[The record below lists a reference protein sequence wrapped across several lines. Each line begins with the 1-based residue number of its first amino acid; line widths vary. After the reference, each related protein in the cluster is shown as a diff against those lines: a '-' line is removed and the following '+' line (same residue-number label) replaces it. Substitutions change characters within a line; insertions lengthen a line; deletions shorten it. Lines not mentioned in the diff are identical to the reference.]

1 MVTITDNEATALVD
15 FIDANIFE
23 NIRNDVDID
32 SIMWLYNIL
41 NVYKKCGG
49 LKQFSDYYEE
59 N

>member
-49 LKQFSDYYEE
+49 LKQFSDYEE
-59 N
+59 

>member
-1 MVTITDNEATALVD
+1 MVTITDIEATSLVD

-23 NIRNDVDID
+23 HIRNDVEID

-49 LKQFSDYYEE
+49 LKQFSDYEE
-59 N
+59 

>member
-1 MVTITDNEATALVD
+1 MVTITDNEATSIVD
-15 FIDANIFE
+15 FIDANIFD
-23 NIRNDVDID
+23 NIRNDIDID

-41 NVYKKCGG
+41 NVHKKCGG